1 MADSGS
7 ESKFNK
13 FVEELGETFT
23 QEDRDNIKKAFKGL
37 AITLENKDDLKK
49 AIEALKSYGSINGDK
64 AAEMQQAAEETRA
77 FRENMIEAQ
86 QRLREDFSSFRKGIE
101 AYNKYQEDFW
111 STNLA
116 NQKKLIESGQKSN
129 SIIFAQSIA
138 NSIIDGFG
146 KDQSFRNLF
155 GSNDASKRLS
165 EGISGMFGSFRK
177 FKEGF
182 ALLKKDSAT
191 RQAFDAKRS
200 MNEAQKDHERL
211 KQDLALA
218 REKLGKS
225 EKGSVEYAAAKE
237 LIKDISQKYI
247 KNTEILSKAMA
258 DLGFAT
264 ERLSLGNKEFKK
276 RHEDLDNDW
285 RQSREGFRKNILDAA
300 DVSSKPGG
308 HEDDDGEQTPI
319 KSQLQQS
326 AESKEEEVGGNLKKT
341 IGAASKSAGKASGAV
356 KGKKSGDVDSAI
368 LMKILGGVT
377 GIKVAQKS
385 MKSAQLATNRGVKR
399 LRHDI
404 TDIEKTKTPNNYPQ
418 VMGALALWLE
428 ESLKDKDETEKKKKD
443 TDSSSG
449 ATAGA
454 GGPGLLG
461 GLGHYGLAV
470 AGIGAAGYLGWKL
483 GNAIGDHMD
492 NVATERELAEIN
504 EKKQKEQQERAD
516 RLLEY
521 AQADDEGKDK
531 IAKKNYEK
539 YVEGAEKVNESKARQ
554 QKLIAEKNEALK
566 SGDTKTA
573 QKLLEKI
580 AEEREKML
588 EYSREREK
596 YKEII
601 DKDNARKAKS
611 KSEVDM
617 KKAETGAGKATLE
630 VTKQMATDMHTLVEN
645 MPQMVSAGTAAGI
658 NNA

>member
-7 ESKFNK
+7 ENKFNK
-13 FVEELGETFT
+13 FVDELGETFT

-116 NQKKLIESGQKSN
+116 NQKKLIESGQKSS

-146 KDQSFRNLF
+146 KDQGFRNLF

-211 KQDLALA
+211 KQDLAVA

-225 EKGSVEYAAAKE
+225 EKGSVEYDAAKK
-237 LIKDISQKYI
+237 LIKDISEKYRV
-247 KNTEILSKAMA
+247 NTEILSKAMTN
-258 DLGFAT
+258 LGFAT
-264 ERLSLGNKEFKK
+264 ERLTLGNKEFKK
-276 RHEDLDNDW
+276 RHEDLDDDW
-285 RQSREGFRKNILDAA
+285 RRSQEGFRKNILDAA
-300 DVSSKPGG
+300 DVSSKTGG
-308 HEDDDGEQTPI
+308 LEDDDVEQTPI

-326 AESKEEEVGGNLKKT
+326 AEPKEEVAGNLKKM
-341 IGAASKSAGKASGAV
+341 IGAASKDAGNASGAV
-356 KGKKSGDVDSAI
+356 NGKKSGGVDSAI

-404 TDIEKTKTPNNYPQ
+404 TEIEKTKTPNNYPQ

-428 ESLKDKDETEKKKKD
+428 ESLKDKDETEKNKKD
-443 TDSSSG
+443 ADSSSG

-461 GLGHYGLAV
+461 GLGHYGLAA
-470 AGIGAAGYLGWKL
+470 AGIGIAGYAGWKL

-492 NVATERELAEIN
+492 NVATEKELAEIN

-521 AQADDEGKDK
+521 AQADDAEKEK
-531 IAKKNYEK
+531 IAKKNYDK
-539 YVEGAEKVNESKARQ
+539 YVDSAEKINESKARQ
-554 QKLIAEKNEALK
+554 QKLIDEKNAALK
-566 SGDTKTA
+566 SGDTKKA

-580 AEEREKML
+580 AAERENML
-588 EYSREREK
+588 EASREREK

-630 VTKQMATDMHTLVEN
+630 VTKQMASDMHTLVEN